1 MNNKD
6 FYWSVIK
13 QGRLSFTG
21 AAERLNIWSNFRRT
35 GLIQPFETPLPCS
48 STSDL
53 AILVR
58 SEAKESARRN
68 EIRDGW
74 GNQQYWAENDICV
87 IHVIGIGA
95 FEDVEVK
102 DVLQVPVLS
111 REYNIALLDKVAL
124 RLGFSKNIAQI

>member
-1 MNNKD
+1 MK
-6 FYWSVIK
+6 
-13 QGRLSFTG
+13 
-21 AAERLNIWSNFRRT
+21 
-35 GLIQPFETPLPCS
+35 PFETPLPCS

-68 EIRDGW
+68 QIRDGW
-74 GNQQYWAENDICV
+74 GNQQYWAENDSCV
-87 IHVIGIGA
+87 IPVIGIGA

-102 DVLQVPVLS
+102 DVLQVTVLS